1 MKNQISPDQL
11 DQQTNRND
19 VLKEIIVQ
27 TLRLNES
34 DATRLVLE
42 FFEIRKTPSIL
53 ILQLLKIIIEELK
66 TQIKSYKKDFI
77 PRFLS
82 SCSTIK

>member
-1 MKNQISPDQL
+1 MKNQITPDQL

-34 DATRLVLE
+34 DATRLVLG
-42 FFEIRKTPSIL
+42 FFEIGKIPPIL
-53 ILQLLKIIIEELK
+53 ILQLLKIISEELK
-66 TQIKSYKKDFI
+66 T
-77 PRFLS
+77 
-82 SCSTIK
+82 